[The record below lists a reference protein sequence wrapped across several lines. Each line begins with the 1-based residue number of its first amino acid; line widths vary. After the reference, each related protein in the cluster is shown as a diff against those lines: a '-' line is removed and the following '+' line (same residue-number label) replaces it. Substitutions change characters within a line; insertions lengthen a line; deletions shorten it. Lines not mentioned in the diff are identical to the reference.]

1 MNHPVYILSASAIS
15 PQHSFCAD
23 SFLPD
28 LQSSDDGKLFAVDGD
43 YKQYISPVAIRRMS
57 RMLKMSISAGMQ
69 SLRDAGVACPDAIIT
84 GTGRGS
90 MADMEHF
97 LTDMIQLNE
106 EALNPTFFIQSTYNS
121 PNGWLAMQ
129 TKSNGYNQ
137 TYVHRGSSLELA
149 LLDTQMLL
157 QETTEKKNVL
167 VGCFDEITHDYFVVK
182 DKVGYW
188 KQQLPNS
195 LNLLQHNNTN
205 GSIAGEGA
213 AFFTISNQQE
223 NAVCKLLSLE
233 IMENPTEYELQ
244 ERLQSCLSANG
255 VSFDD
260 IDIVI
265 AGLNGDA
272 RQQYIYN
279 TILPNFQ
286 EQTHI
291 LAFKHLVGEYDT
303 SGGFAL
309 WLSSQLFETNAI
321 PDVLS
326 YKKGMSQRFR
336 NVLIVN
342 HYLLGNVSFQL
353 LSAC

>member
-1 MNHPVYILSASAIS
+1 MNHPVYILSAVAIS
-15 PQHSFCAD
+15 PQHSFCAEA
-23 SFLPD
+23 FLQD
-28 LQSSDDGKLFAVDGD
+28 IQRTDDGKLFAVDGD

-69 SLRDAGVACPDAIIT
+69 SLKEAGIECPDAIIT

-97 LTDMIQLNE
+97 LADMIQLNE

-149 LLDTQMLL
+149 LLDAQMLL
-157 QETTEKKNVL
+157 HETAEKKNVL
-167 VGCFDEITHDYFVVK
+167 VGCFDEITHDYFIIK
-182 DKVGYW
+182 NKVGYW

-195 LNLLQHNNTN
+195 LDLLKHNDTN

-213 AFFTISNQQE
+213 AFFTISNQAE
-223 NAVCKLLSLE
+223 NAICKLLSLE
-233 IMENPTEYELQ
+233 IMENPTEVELQ
-244 ERLQSCLSANG
+244 QRLEACLSANG
-255 VSFDD
+255 ISFEQ

-272 RQQYIYN
+272 RQQNIYDV
-279 TILPNFQ
+279 TLSNFK
-286 EQTHI
+286 EQTNI

-303 SGGFAL
+303 SVGFAL
-309 WLSSQLFETNAI
+309 WLASQLFKTNAI
-321 PDVLS
+321 PEVVN
-326 YKKGMSQRFR
+326 YKKGSSQGFKYI
-336 NVLIVN
+336 LIIN